1 MKEISIEDLTLNPF
15 TVFGRDWMALAV
27 GNEQDGCNAMTVSW
41 GQLGALWER
50 GSHSNR
56 LPTAVCY
63 VRPSRYTKA
72 WMEREEMFTLCHF
85 DSSHRKALG
94 YLGSHSGRDGDKL
107 AAAGLTPVFEFDTIY
122 PAEADLVFICRKLY
136 SQDLADACFADREI
150 VDFNYPERDFHIMYI
165 GEIVKVLKREENA
178 NER

>member
-1 MKEISIEDLTLNPF
+1 MNEIAIEDLTLNPF

-50 GSHSNR
+50 SSHSNR

-72 WMEREEMFTLCHF
+72 
-85 DSSHRKALG
+85 
-94 YLGSHSGRDGDKL
+94 
-107 AAAGLTPVFEFDTIY
+107 
-122 PAEADLVFICRKLY
+122 
-136 SQDLADACFADREI
+136 
-150 VDFNYPERDFHIMYI
+150 
-165 GEIVKVLKREENA
+165 
-178 NER
+178 